1 MRGRLAI
8 WVMVAKL
15 VTGVWSADAAPS
27 YPSPTTRNVDIVGMR
42 PTEIVRWSP
51 LRETGAPSLPLVV
64 IFAKEVTEGGESVL
78 EEVLRTK
85 HSIGIYLF
93 DKSRQ
98 RWRPL
103 WERITGELEVDFV
116 EDYDL
121 VDVDGDGREEVCVRI
136 RYYGPNRTLDYA
148 VKKIQGGKVV
158 DLFHEKSLYQGAA
171 TASTGYVVVHQFQT
185 ENPEYR
191 TSEIYAWSE
200 KTGRLEKVR
209 EIRQRVTK

>member
-1 MRGRLAI
+1 MRGGLAI
-8 WVMVAKL
+8 WELVVILMTVA
-15 VTGVWSADAAPS
+15 WPANAAPA
-27 YPSPTTRNVDIVGMR
+27 YPLPSTRNVDIVGMR

-51 LRETGAPSLPLVV
+51 LGETDAPGLTLVV
-64 IFAKEVTEGGESVL
+64 IFAKEVTEGGESPL

-93 DKSRQ
+93 DRSRQ

-148 VKKIQGGKVV
+148 VKKVQAGKVV

-171 TASTGYVVVHQFQT
+171 TASTGYVVVNQLQS

-191 TSEIYAWSE
+191 TTEIHAWSE

-209 EIRQRVTK
+209 EIRQKVTK